1 MNLKKK
7 IASYGKWSLIT
18 GGSDGIGKDFSFE
31 LASLGQ
37 SLIIVGRDESK
48 LKEVKA
54 QIENQYKVQVTVYA
68 LDLSISKNTSSLI
81 EITKDLDIGLV
92 VLAAG
97 FGSLG
102 DFSTLNIENELQMID
117 TNCRSI
123 VQLTHSFANKMKI
136 KKKGAIILFGSL
148 VGFQGVPWASTYS
161 ATKAF
166 VQSFA
171 EGIRAELKSEN
182 IDILSVAP
190 GPVSSGFGERANM
203 NMGKAQATK
212 GIGRICLK
220 ALGNQTTIRPGF
232 LSKFLGYSLIILPR
246 SIRSFIL
253 KQIMSG
259 MIKK

>member
-1 MNLKKK
+1 MNLKEK

-123 VQLTHSFANKMKI
+123 VQLTHSFTNKMKI